1 MDAILGYGLLTTA
14 LLYAGLGAYF
24 WATRWRA
31 APGTHT
37 NATNGLKNRSPL
49 GFSAIERIAISS
61 VVAIH
66 AALLLAD
73 IGGWLSP
80 PRFGF
85 AHALSAM
92 TLCALVVYGIE
103 SLIHPLD
110 GMPALVLPLAA
121 VAVVLP
127 WLFPGAATAVL
138 GGTAMLAAHVAV
150 AMAAYGLF
158 TIGAAHAVLMAL
170 VERDLQRRRGR
181 GAGSLGAAAGNLSKP
196 ALSALPPLLT
206 LERLMFH
213 FIWAGFA
220 LLTLTVLSGV
230 VFSDS
235 LFGRAFRLDHKTVFA
250 LIAWGLFA
258 ALLGGRVVRGWR
270 GRTALNWTLAGYAV
284 LLLAY
289 VGSRFVLEVILQR
302 VTA

>member
-1 MDAILGYGLLTTA
+1 MNGILGYGLLTTA
-14 LLYAGLGAYF
+14 LLYAALAGYF
-24 WATRWRA
+24 WITRWRA
-31 APGTHT
+31 ASGVPFG
-37 NATNGLKNRSPL
+37 ASDAVKNRAPL
-49 GFSAIERIAISS
+49 GFSGIERVGISA
-61 VVAIH
+61 VVALH
-66 AALLLAD
+66 ATLLLAD
-73 IGGWLSP
+73 VGGWWSA

-110 GMPALVLPLAA
+110 GMPALVLPVAA

-127 WLFPGAATAVL
+127 ALFPGVATAVL
-138 GGTAMLAAHVAV
+138 GGTALLATHVAV

-181 GAGSLGAAAGNLSKP
+181 GAAGGTVAGGRKS

-220 LLTLTVLSGV
+220 LLTLTVASGV
-230 VFSDS
+230 VFSEQ
-235 LFGRAFRLDHKTVFA
+235 LFGRAFRFDHKTVFA
-250 LIAWGLFA
+250 LISWALFA
-258 ALLGGRVVRGWR
+258 ALLTGRVVRGWR

-302 VTA
+302 TGA

>member
-1 MDAILGYGLLTTA
+1 MNGILGYGLLATA
-14 LLYAGLGAYF
+14 LLYAALAGYF
-24 WATRWRA
+24 WITRWRA
-31 APGTHT
+31 ASGVPFG
-37 NATNGLKNRSPL
+37 ASDAVKSRAPL
-49 GFSAIERIAISS
+49 GFSGIERVGISA
-61 VVAIH
+61 VVALH

-73 IGGWLSP
+73 VGGWWSA

-110 GMPALVLPLAA
+110 GMPALVLPVAA

-127 WLFPGAATAVL
+127 ALFPGVATAVL
-138 GGTAMLAAHVAV
+138 GGTALLATHVAV

-181 GAGSLGAAAGNLSKP
+181 GAAGGTVAGGRKS

-220 LLTLTVLSGV
+220 LLTLTVASGV
-230 VFSDS
+230 VFSEQ
-235 LFGRAFRLDHKTVFA
+235 LFGRAFRFDHKTVFA
-250 LIAWGLFA
+250 LISWALFA
-258 ALLGGRVVRGWR
+258 ALLTGRVVRGWR

-302 VTA
+302 TAA

>member
-1 MDAILGYGLLTTA
+1 MNGILGYGLLTTA
-14 LLYAGLGAYF
+14 LLYAALAGYF
-24 WATRWRA
+24 WITRWRSA
-31 APGTHT
+31 SGAPSGVGD
-37 NATNGLKNRSPL
+37 AVKSRAPL
-49 GFSAIERIAISS
+49 GFSGLERVGISA
-61 VVAIH
+61 VVALH

-73 IGGWLSP
+73 VAGWWSA

-110 GMPALVLPLAA
+110 GMPALVLPVAA
-121 VAVVLP
+121 IAVVLP
-127 WLFPGAATAVL
+127 ALFPGAATAVL
-138 GGTAMLAAHVAV
+138 GGTALLAAHVAV

-170 VERDLQRRRGR
+170 VERDLQRQRWRGR
-181 GAGSLGAAAGNLSKP
+181 GTAGSAAAGSRKP

-220 LLTLTVLSGV
+220 LLTLTVASGV
-230 VFSDS
+230 VFSEQ
-235 LFGRAFRLDHKTVFA
+235 LFGRAFRFDHKTVFA
-250 LIAWGLFA
+250 LISWVLFA
-258 ALLGGRVVRGWR
+258 ALLTGRVVRGWR

-302 VTA
+302 TAA